1 MLVKH
6 ATFVLH
12 CKKQCALV
20 QLTIIEIKQ
29 QLSRTGSNYRF
40 SFHEIVKKKVSDKK
54 VEAT

>member
-40 SFHEIVKKKVSDKK
+40 SFHEIVKKVSDKK
-54 VEAT
+54 S